1 MWNNQ
6 YKTRAVKLEK
16 YEMGKGG
23 VRSFETKKFADPTS
37 DTKNIVT
44 TTGESSGR
52 GEGERY

>member
-44 TTGESSGR
+44 TTGESSRR